1 MKGVSQENCL
11 GFLYKFIT
19 YISTKESLVKYSSFK
34 QNNASGTAQ
43 NHKMIT
49 SFNTNN
55 KLFNFYQTKKV
66 SF

>member
-1 MKGVSQENCL
+1 M
-11 GFLYKFIT
+11 
-19 YISTKESLVKYSSFK
+19 KYSSFK